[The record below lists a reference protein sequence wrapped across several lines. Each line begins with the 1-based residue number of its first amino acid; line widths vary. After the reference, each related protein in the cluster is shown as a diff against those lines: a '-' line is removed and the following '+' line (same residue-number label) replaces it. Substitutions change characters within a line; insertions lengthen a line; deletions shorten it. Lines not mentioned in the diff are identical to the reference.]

1 VTALDPSKY
10 NPDRSFP
17 AKIKRRLTLWR
28 VAKPMPTTPRKGII
42 SFTFDDFPKS
52 AAQHGAEAMDMIGA
66 SATYYTCTG
75 MAGHTNVMGD
85 IFTADDIAPLIKAGH
100 EIGTH
105 TETHL
110 DCARVDTETMRS
122 EISTNAA
129 NLEAIIG
136 KTPEPHFAWP
146 YGETHFSGKSSI
158 GDIVS
163 TARGILPGINRKG
176 SDLMQLRSFELT
188 PEDWTTDRASKAIE
202 QAARS
207 GGWVTIFTHDVRKDP
222 SAYGTTPAA
231 LQRLAKQASD
241 SGADVLN
248 ISAAYEKITG
258 EAVA

>member
-110 DCARVDTETMRS
+110 DCARVDTETIRS

-136 KTPEPHFAWP
+136 KTPEPHFAWRNAFQREVVYRGYSQHRTRYLARHQP
-146 YGETHFSGKSSI
+146 QGLRPNAASI
-158 GDIVS
+158 
-163 TARGILPGINRKG
+163 
-176 SDLMQLRSFELT
+176 F
-188 PEDWTTDRASKAIE
+188 RAY
-202 QAARS
+202 
-207 GGWVTIFTHDVRKDP
+207 T
-222 SAYGTTPAA
+222 
-231 LQRLAKQASD
+231 
-241 SGADVLN
+241 
-248 ISAAYEKITG
+248 
-258 EAVA
+258 